1 MKVKPVV
8 SLFKDTFS
16 QWSEN
21 HASRMAAALAFY
33 SVSSMA
39 PLLLI
44 VIVVVGQ
51 VVGQGTARQ
60 QILSQISSSLG
71 PASANLIGGMLTSI
85 SRTGSSILATVA
97 GVAGTLLSAIGL
109 FVELQNE
116 LNLIWQVKPE
126 GKKGILDQVKRRLL
140 GFAMILGCGFLFL
153 LLLLLST
160 ALSAIQKYLTNYV
173 PNLPVLWHGLSFVI
187 PFIVMTLLFALIFK
201 FLPDARTPWRDVW
214 WGALFTAL
222 LMSIGNLLIGLYLGR
237 AGAAS
242 AYGVAGSLV
251 LILIWVYYSAQIFF
265 FGAVFTRVL
274 SRRSESRVQAG
285 SSSQETSE

>member
-71 PASANLIGGMLTSI
+71 PTSANLIGGMLTSI

-201 FLPDARTPWRDVW
+201 FLPDAETPWRDVW

-237 AGAAS
+237 AGATS